1 MTIQHRVRRY
11 AAPLLLTPL
20 LGACAAGITYNHDFD
35 PAANFTQLRTYI
47 WAQAPQAAAGGEARG
62 VNPLIERRVVAAI
75 DSQLAAKG
83 YQLSNSGEGDFAI
96 NFEITTS
103 QQTDYNTYYTGMGY
117 YGGWY
122 GGMGMGSSTT
132 SATVTTNGTL
142 IVDIFD
148 TRTRNLIWRGTAK
161 GTVEPEA
168 SMEQREMRIREAV
181 AGTLQPFPA
190 RNAAPAAH

>member
-1 MTIQHRVRRY
+1 MTITHRVRRFT
-11 AAPLLLTPL
+11 APLLLMPL

-35 PAANFTQLRTYI
+35 PSANFTQLHTYI
-47 WAQAPQAAAGGEARG
+47 WAQAPAGDEPRG

-83 YQLSNSGEGDFAI
+83 YTLSNSGEGDFAV
-96 NFEITTS
+96 NFTITTS

-122 GGMGMGSSTT
+122 GGMGMGSSSTH
-132 SATVTTNGTL
+132 ATVTTNGTF
-142 IVDIFD
+142 IMDIFD

-168 SMEQREMRIREAV
+168 SMEQREIRIREAV
-181 AGTLQPFPA
+181 AGVLQPFPN
-190 RNAAPAAH
+190 RNAAGH